1 MGVVVSVDGNYGS
14 KMVNGSVEWRKVEDT
29 LVVK

>member
-1 MGVVVSVDGNYGS
+1 MSVDGSDGNYGS